1 MELEEAHPVQATAV
15 KFKIVGRQWPPFSIF
30 LDVYS
35 EETCTDITEELLGY
49 ILDGADKPLR
59 LHLYECWRGRERRI
73 HRDENVL
80 DLVRKWGCPGDYK
93 LVGRLLCD
101 NRKAK
106 KKKKPPLDLR
116 RLTEPNT
123 FINSRYNTKTLVK
136 IRDGLRKLATRKQM
150 ELDSVMLERLKT
162 QGPLWGPRDPTAP
175 QEEELERL
183 RRDNLQI
190 ATDITDLNIV
200 RSDLFNQIEIATQRE
215 QKLQQAMVTA
225 ETEMGQL
232 ELRVRQAQELALT
245 EISSLKAELEQQDQ
259 LSTLLR
265 SKLQLL
271 QDGPS
276 QLGSTPTPLVQKST
290 SLAQGSTPLVQ
301 KSTSLAQG
309 STPLVQKSTSLAQGS
324 TPLVQN
330 PRVHS
335 IGPEVYLLSPRVHSI
350 GPKVYL
356 LSSQGSTPLVVH
368 CLTSSVGTSLSALVP
383 ETPLAMTTTAPNR
396 TPSTTKKRQSSLF
409 AVRMK
414 QLMDDEGASFKMK
427 VQNGVASSGS
437 GHKRK
442 LDFDDEKTSNQ
453 ATSSFSSPAPVVPRP
468 PSTTVAASSPG
479 TVPSIPLHHLQSP
492 KERLWYLNTSQ
503 DGLQDVAHGDCI
515 ATSVQPLPF
524 DYASQEGMCSQP
536 SASYL
541 PQTEEDRLWYLST
554 SQDDRGGVGFSS
566 SQGFTP
572 SPLPLHRVPPPAPV
586 LSGGPNRLHP
596 QKRVRFEAGAIIL
609 DAALEGQLD
618 VLQQCV
624 RELGTFSIAN
634 DNGITCLHNAACS
647 GSLETVQYLVEMG
660 CDVNAQDVD
669 QCYLD
674 HTPFCY
680 LDPTSSCYLDL
691 SNILLLPR
699 TPLHCAVAYGHLE
712 VIKLLVQNGGALYLE
727 TWCGDTALQIA
738 MKECND
744 LHSQSSQDI
753 LQYLR
758 GVYDSVGVVNK
769 GLVYTLFARQA
780 ATSEEL
786 SFEEGELL
794 KVLERGGGSRGNQWW
809 LAECADGSEGRV
821 PCTHLGI
828 TGRYRVSL

>member
-324 TPLVQN
+324 TPLVQKSTSL
-330 PRVHS
+330 PQGSTPLVQKS
-335 IGPEVYLLSPRVHSI
+335 TSLAQGSTPLVQKSTSLAQGSTPLVQKSTS
-350 GPKVYL
+350 L
-356 LSSQGSTPLVVH
+356 AQGSTPLVVH

-479 TVPSIPLHHLQSP
+479 TVPSTPLHHLQSP

-669 QCYLD
+669 QW
-674 HTPFCY
+674 
-680 LDPTSSCYLDL
+680 
-691 SNILLLPR
+691 

-828 TGRYRVSL
+828 TGRYRGFGAS